1 MQTKTLTTPNRKRFF
16 VSLFTLLSKKF
27 IHSKLKKSW
36 NNLFLITWFFR
47 KITWLKLFTFMILNE
62 NKSPL
67 HTESIFIN
75 EITRQQNT
83 IKSVE
88 SEFQNREILYQ
99 SREILKIRFCC
110 FECFLMLSEKRNKN
124 KNSPLNANFSKS
136 YHRNILPY
144 LFFVLWHL
152 FLDNVSP

>member
-1 MQTKTLTTPNRKRFF
+1 MT
-16 VSLFTLLSKKF
+16 S
-27 IHSKLKKSW
+27 
-36 NNLFLITWFFR
+36 
-47 KITWLKLFTFMILNE
+47 LKLFTFMILNE

-75 EITRQQNT
+75 EITLQQNT

-110 FECFLMLSEKRNKN
+110 FECFLMLSEKQ
-124 KNSPLNANFSKS
+124 SKIKKS
-136 YHRNILPY
+136 AECGVPNPQAATYVPIAASTFTKGP
-144 LFFVLWHL
+144 
-152 FLDNVSP
+152 

>member
-1 MQTKTLTTPNRKRFF
+1 MST
-16 VSLFTLLSKKF
+16 
-27 IHSKLKKSW
+27 LKKV
-36 NNLFLITWFFR
+36 
-47 KITWLKLFTFMILNE
+47 TFMILNE
-62 NKSPL
+62 NKRPL

-110 FECFLMLSEKRNKN
+110 FECFLMLSKKRNEN
-124 KNSPLNANFSKS
+124 KKV
-136 YHRNILPY
+136 R
-144 LFFVLWHL
+144 
-152 FLDNVSP
+152 

>member
-1 MQTKTLTTPNRKRFF
+1 
-16 VSLFTLLSKKF
+16 
-27 IHSKLKKSW
+27 
-36 NNLFLITWFFR
+36 
-47 KITWLKLFTFMILNE
+47 MILNE

-110 FECFLMLSEKRNKN
+110 FECFLTVSEKRNK
-124 KNSPLNANFSKS
+124 
-136 YHRNILPY
+136 
-144 LFFVLWHL
+144 
-152 FLDNVSP
+152 D